1 MKCEL
6 GCDDNCLDLPSL
18 AEIQGN
24 SEGIHNFMECNW
36 HFHDFQI
43 ERVNYLPDS
52 YTAELFLKYDEL
64 EGSVILRFIDVD
76 SMKVNVQV
84 DMGSTSAIAGS
95 VLFLLKNGQF
105 LWIDNDLWGDQST
118 DHIDELKKESSWIQ
132 AERLIWA
139 TTDSNG
145 NPTELP
151 ADKIDQIWSV
161 YGKIEHHHFD
171 LTPFDESKNS

>member
-1 MKCEL
+1 MAIWYEV
-6 GCDDNCLDLPSL
+6 
-18 AEIQGN
+18 EH
-24 SEGIHNFMECNW
+24 SEKGIHNFMECNC
-36 HFHDFQI
+36 HFHDFTI

-64 EGSVILRFIDVD
+64 EGSVILRFIGVH
-76 SMKVNVQV
+76 SMNINIQV
-84 DMGSTSAIAGS
+84 DMGWTSDIMGS
-95 VLFLLKNGQF
+95 VLLLLENGQL
-105 LWIDNDLWGDQST
+105 LWIDDDSWGDQSM
-118 DHIDELKKESSWIQ
+118 DHIEELKKESSWIQ

-151 ADKIDQIWSV
+151 ADKIDQTWNI

-171 LTPFDESKNS
+171 LTPFDGL